1 MQQEMCEGREGS
13 SLNTKPLQMP
23 RIQLCSHA
31 YWPCPNLTR
40 GDLYDKDVSLNK
52 GDMMWV
58 IALKPQNKRRIQGK
72 LQLIYPI
79 LWWAI
84 HSFQSFSFW
93 QELLMHRFLFTDLV
107 LMENWELG
115 STVYTSKKVDTLWV
129 TLMSVWP
136 PSFWL
141 CSWVLLE
148 LTQCYL
154 QTVILFFAISNSCL

>member
-13 SLNTKPLQMP
+13 CLNTKPLQMP
-23 RIQLCSHA
+23 RIHLCSPA

-40 GDLYDKDVSLNK
+40 ADLYGKDVSLIK
-52 GDMMWV
+52 RDRKSYCTE
-58 IALKPQNKRRIQGK
+58 ALKQEKNPR
-72 LQLIYPI
+72 QLIYPI
-79 LWWAI
+79 LWWAK

>member
-23 RIQLCSHA
+23 RIHLCSHA

-52 GDMMWV
+52 GDRKSYCTE
-58 IALKPQNKRRIQGK
+58 ASKQEKNPR
-72 LQLIYPI
+72 QLIYPI

-84 HSFQSFSFW
+84 HSYQSFSFW

-136 PSFWL
+136 PSFLL
-141 CSWVLLE
+141 CSWVLRE